1 VHPGTCWATLL
12 LGLTTPVAAQ
22 GVPDSTRRDTLG
34 QRLQTVRI
42 TETRSAGTVGGASA
56 VIMQVEGLRTSP
68 APLLHEALRETP
80 FVHVRLNSR
89 GEMELSV
96 RGSSSRQAAVLIDGV
111 PITLGFDHRTDP
123 SLVPITGSQRV
134 VVVPGLGSLLNGPN
148 SLGGT
153 IEVNH
158 DDARARTAQT
168 WAGFGIDQTGATTST
183 LGTSRP
189 VADLGGGSMFLRAGL
204 AHRQRDGVAV
214 PEEALDPTE
223 VDGLRTNSDLREI
236 DGFASVRW
244 SNPIGRSVGVTV
256 SAFDAEKGVPPE
268 EHIAEPRLWR
278 YPYNRR
284 SIIALSATSGALTT
298 PFGFGTLEV
307 GVGRN
312 SGRLKIETYDSRAYD
327 NVTGQELGEEGTT
340 TLRTKATHSLGS
352 RASLRAALT
361 ATDVKYTETLGT
373 DPGVDYRQRL
383 FSGGAELD
391 VTLREGTVLTGG
403 LVYDRARSLESGGR
417 EESPEP
423 FTAPGWRAGVAHTL
437 NESWRVHASVN
448 QRSRFPSLRELYSGA
463 LNRFTPNPDL
473 EPETLRGYEAGFT
486 FDRFLTNDV
495 ALSLSMNGFR
505 QGLDDALVRITL
517 SNPTRFMRVNRD
529 RIESTGIEAL
539 AGFTLGQDPD
549 RAVTLNGD
557 LLLQDITV
565 FDESVGDAA
574 RHAEND
580 PERRAS
586 LELGVPL
593 PMALRGI
600 AAVRHT
606 GRQYCLNADT
616 GAEMKLEAQ
625 SVANLSVE
633 RHVSIG
639 TGLFRS
645 LRALFALDNLGDAT
659 VYDQC
664 GLPQPG
670 RTLRVMFSF
679 R

>member
-1 VHPGTCWATLL
+1 M
-12 LGLTTPVAAQ
+12 
-22 GVPDSTRRDTLG
+22 
-34 QRLQTVRI
+34 
-42 TETRSAGTVGGASA
+42 E
-56 VIMQVEGLRTSP
+56 VEGLRTSP

-111 PITLGFDHRTDP
+111 PVTLGWDHRTDP

-158 DDARARTAQT
+158 DDARARTAQA
-168 WAGFGIDQTGATTST
+168 WGGLGVDQTGATTAT

-189 VADLGGGSMFLRAGL
+189 LANVGGGSVFLRAGF

-214 PEEALDPTE
+214 PDDALDPTE
-223 VDGLRTNSDLREI
+223 VDGLRTNSDLREV
-236 DGFASVRW
+236 DGFASARW
-244 SNPIGRSVGVTV
+244 SNPIGRSIGLTV

-268 EHIAEPRLWR
+268 EHIAQPRLWR

-284 SIIALSATSGALTT
+284 SLVSVSANSGALAT
-298 PFGFGTLEV
+298 PYGFGTLEL

-312 SGRLKIETYDSRAYD
+312 SGRQKIETYDSRAYET
-327 NVTGQELGEEGTT
+327 VTGQELGDENTT
-340 TLRTKATHSLGS
+340 TLRAKGTHSLGS
-352 RASLRAALT
+352 RASLRAAVT
-361 ATDVKYTETLGT
+361 ATDVQYTETIDA
-373 DPGVDYRQRL
+373 DPSSDYRQRL
-383 FSGGAELD
+383 FSGGAEVEFTPLS
-391 VTLREGTVLTGG
+391 GTTLTGG
-403 LVYDRARSLESGGR
+403 LVYDRAHSLESGGR

-423 FTAPGWRAGVAHTL
+423 FTAPGWRIGLAH
-437 NESWRVHASVN
+437 SMSQAWSVHTSVN
-448 QRSRFPSLRELYSGA
+448 RRSRFPSLRELYSGA

-473 EPETLRGYEAGFT
+473 DPETLLGYEAG
-486 FDRFLTNDV
+486 LTYGRTTGSGV
-495 ALSLSMNGFR
+495 YTSLSLNAFQHR
-505 QGLDDALVRITL
+505 LDDAVVRITL
-517 SNPTRFMRVNRD
+517 SNPTSFMRINRD

-539 AGFTLGQDPD
+539 GGLQFGPDPD

-565 FDESVGDAA
+565 IDETAGDAA

-580 PERRAS
+580 PETRAS
-586 LELGVPL
+586 VEFGLPL
-593 PMALRGI
+593 PMVLRGL
-600 AAVRHT
+600 VSMRYT

-616 GAEMKLEAQ
+616 GAEISLDGQ
-625 SVANLSVE
+625 TVANVSVE
-633 RHVSIG
+633 RHVSLG
-639 TGLFRS
+639 VGLFRS
-645 LRALFALDNLGDAT
+645 LRALFSLDNIGDST

-670 RTLRVMFSF
+670 RTIRLMFSF

>member
-1 VHPGTCWATLL
+1 
-12 LGLTTPVAAQ
+12 
-22 GVPDSTRRDTLG
+22 
-34 QRLQTVRI
+34 
-42 TETRSAGTVGGASA
+42 
-56 VIMQVEGLRTSP
+56 
-68 APLLHEALRETP
+68 
-80 FVHVRLNSR
+80 
-89 GEMELSV
+89 
-96 RGSSSRQAAVLIDGV
+96 
-111 PITLGFDHRTDP
+111 
-123 SLVPITGSQRV
+123 
-134 VVVPGLGSLLNGPN
+134 
-148 SLGGT
+148 
-153 IEVNH
+153 
-158 DDARARTAQT
+158 
-168 WAGFGIDQTGATTST
+168 
-183 LGTSRP
+183 
-189 VADLGGGSMFLRAGL
+189 
-204 AHRQRDGVAV
+204 
-214 PEEALDPTE
+214 
-223 VDGLRTNSDLREI
+223 
-236 DGFASVRW
+236 
-244 SNPIGRSVGVTV
+244 
-256 SAFDAEKGVPPE
+256 
-268 EHIAEPRLWR
+268 
-278 YPYNRR
+278 
-284 SIIALSATSGALTT
+284 
-298 PFGFGTLEV
+298 
-307 GVGRN
+307 
-312 SGRLKIETYDSRAYD
+312 
-327 NVTGQELGEEGTT
+327 
-340 TLRTKATHSLGS
+340 
-352 RASLRAALT
+352 
-361 ATDVKYTETLGT
+361 
-373 DPGVDYRQRL
+373 
-383 FSGGAELD
+383 
-391 VTLREGTVLTGG
+391 
-403 LVYDRARSLESGGR
+403 
-417 EESPEP
+417 
-423 FTAPGWRAGVAHTL
+423 
-437 NESWRVHASVN
+437 
-448 QRSRFPSLRELYSGA
+448 LYSGA

-505 QGLDDALVRITL
+505 QGLDDAVVRITL